1 MIFDIK
7 NRSKELGH
15 SNYFKI
21 IEKHNNSFVVIEDKL
36 RDFFKEYKNR
46 NKIITLLGIWLYF
59 IRALYES
66 YGEKGLQS
74 FLDSDYDCVNRFA
87 YKYEYGLSINNKI
100 KNIKRTKPFIFLDLF
115 LEKPLLPGGI
125 VTSLIHKLKW
135 RFTHLIIA
143 FTPIKSSSKRK
154 NELNLYISEYFNDL
168 SIDKENYK
176 NISELI
182 PQLFYADYINTFN
195 SRDLQVECSP
205 WAFLDFSGAHKMLL
219 IQRKVLINGF
229 QHGGGY
235 FSYQFEIGEYFE
247 KLITD
252 TFIGWGLSPELNRRQ
267 HKYPKRNTDY
277 KSIKKTR
284 RLIWIER
291 GFASKYASFLWPFRT
306 DALRNEET
314 IEYISSELIKSK
326 IMYYNLPHPGVFRCV
341 QYDKVRDKEIKN
353 VTKGGENIINYEDVV
368 IFDVVISTLIHYC
381 VEAEILFILVVPRE
395 DVLAFTDQQKEWF
408 ELMRNSNLA
417 FYNDEVGSLSSRIIK
432 IMNDNIKIPSQLRN
446 YHNEKFII

>member
-182 PQLFYADYINTFN
+182 
-195 SRDLQVECSP
+195 
-205 WAFLDFSGAHKMLL
+205 
-219 IQRKVLINGF
+219 
-229 QHGGGY
+229 
-235 FSYQFEIGEYFE
+235 
-247 KLITD
+247 
-252 TFIGWGLSPELNRRQ
+252 
-267 HKYPKRNTDY
+267 
-277 KSIKKTR
+277 
-284 RLIWIER
+284 
-291 GFASKYASFLWPFRT
+291 
-306 DALRNEET
+306 
-314 IEYISSELIKSK
+314 
-326 IMYYNLPHPGVFRCV
+326 
-341 QYDKVRDKEIKN
+341 KVRTMQDIQPFDEKE
-353 VTKGGENIINYEDVV
+353 
-368 IFDVVISTLIHYC
+368 SHHY
-381 VEAEILFILVVPRE
+381 L
-395 DVLAFTDQQKEWF
+395 QQKEKINQQ
-408 ELMRNSNLA
+408 ENTQRAYLLAKQIEESN
-417 FYNDEVGSLSSRIIK
+417 K
-432 IMNDNIKIPSQLRN
+432 INKNVVSKFN
-446 YHNEKFII
+446 YLTN